1 MQIAFYFDQT
11 RCTGCNTCVVAC
23 KNWHYVPAGPA
34 SWIRVMTIE
43 RGKYPNPYVAHLPSL
58 CYHCAEPVCV
68 SACPVNAISKRE
80 QDGIVVVDK
89 ETCLGRDYCQLC
101 LEACPYDAPQ
111 FGVEENAK
119 MQKCHL
125 CIDRWGEGKKP
136 ICVGSCPTRALD
148 VGPIDEMMAKY
159 GGVKEATGFTFDDKL
174 KPSVIFKPKPTAL
187 SI

>member
-1 MQIAFYFDQT
+1 M
-11 RCTGCNTCVVAC
+11 
-23 KNWHYVPAGPA
+23 
-34 SWIRVMTIE
+34 
-43 RGKYPNPYVAHLPSL
+43 
-58 CYHCAEPVCV
+58 
-68 SACPVNAISKRE
+68 NAISKRE

-125 CIDRWGEGKKP
+125 CIDRWGESKKP

-159 GGVKEATGFTFDDKL
+159 GEGREATGFAFDEEL
-174 KPSVIFKPKPTAL
+174 KPSVIFKPKPIDV